1 MRVVRLNS
9 RPVRDAFWPL
19 LDDDIQACKDLPDV
33 SDDDYF
39 ELCVRVTGEQTS
51 WMRMTEAER
60 EEIRPRRRLRLV
72 TGTGSI
78 GDERQAAA

>member
-1 MRVVRLNS
+1 MRVVRLIS
-9 RPVRDAFWPL
+9 RDEQDALYSL
-19 LDDDIQACKDLPDV
+19 LDDLDRR
-33 SDDDYF
+33 S
-39 ELCVRVTGEQTS
+39 EQWFWTAVIRQEARKAQPVEPTS

-72 TGTGSI
+72 TGAGSI